1 MNREEIKKA
10 AVDTVVAIAKEEAG
24 AVLKL
29 LNTDEVKELLKAQM
43 VTITV
48 PLEQEIK
55 TTDSLWVKVRNRL
68 YIIVLNKAV
77 DDIVEGVKKK
87 IGKTAIRQQGKISLL
102 PYFFAGDL
110 ELV

>member
-1 MNREEIKKA
+1 MNREEMKKA

-24 AVLKL
+24 TVLKL

-43 VTITV
+43 DIVIA

-87 IGKTAIRQQGKISLL
+87 IG
-102 PYFFAGDL
+102 
-110 ELV
+110 

>member
-1 MNREEIKKA
+1 MNREEMKKE

-43 VTITV
+43 DTITD

-55 TTDSLWVKVRNRL
+55 TTDNLWVKVRNRL

-77 DDIVEGVKKK
+77 YDIVEGVKKK
-87 IGKTAIRQQGKISLL
+87 IG
-102 PYFFAGDL
+102 
-110 ELV
+110 

>member
-1 MNREEIKKA
+1 MNREEMKKA
-10 AVDTVVAIAKEEAG
+10 AVDTVVTIAKEEAG

-43 VTITV
+43 DIVTA

-55 TTDSLWVKVRNRL
+55 NTDSLWVKVRNRL

-77 DDIVEGVKKK
+77 DDIVSGVKKK
-87 IGKTAIRQQGKISLL
+87 IG
-102 PYFFAGDL
+102 
-110 ELV
+110 

>member
-1 MNREEIKKA
+1 MNREEIKKV
-10 AVDTVVAIAKEEAG
+10 AVDTVVAIVKEEAG

-43 VTITV
+43 DTITV

-77 DDIVEGVKKK
+77 DDIVAGVKKK
-87 IGKTAIRQQGKISLL
+87 IG
-102 PYFFAGDL
+102 
-110 ELV
+110 

>member
-1 MNREEIKKA
+1 MNREEMKKA

-55 TTDSLWVKVRNRL
+55 NTDSL
-68 YIIVLNKAV
+68 
-77 DDIVEGVKKK
+77 G
-87 IGKTAIRQQGKISLL
+87 
-102 PYFFAGDL
+102 
-110 ELV
+110 

>member
-1 MNREEIKKA
+1 MNREEMKKA
-10 AVDTVVAIAKEEAG
+10 AVDTVVTLAKEEAG

-29 LNTDEVKELLKAQM
+29 LNTDEVKEFLKAQM
-43 VTITV
+43 DTITV

-55 TTDSLWVKVRNRL
+55 TTDSLWVKARNRL

-87 IGKTAIRQQGKISLL
+87 IG
-102 PYFFAGDL
+102 
-110 ELV
+110 

>member
-1 MNREEIKKA
+1 MNKEEIKKV

-29 LNTDEVKELLKAQM
+29 LNADEVKELLKAQM
-43 VTITV
+43 DTITD

-55 TTDSLWVKVRNRL
+55 TTDSLWVKARNRL

-77 DDIVEGVKKK
+77 DDIVAGVKKK
-87 IGKTAIRQQGKISLL
+87 IG
-102 PYFFAGDL
+102 
-110 ELV
+110 

>member
-1 MNREEIKKA
+1 MHREEMKTA
-10 AVDTVVAIAKEEAG
+10 AADPVVAIDKEEAG

-29 LNTDEVKELLKAQM
+29 LNTDEATELLTAQM
-43 VTITV
+43 DIVIA

-77 DDIVEGVKKK
+77 DDIVAGVKKK
-87 IGKTAIRQQGKISLL
+87 IG
-102 PYFFAGDL
+102 
-110 ELV
+110 

>member
-10 AVDTVVAIAKEEAG
+10 AVDTVVTLAKEEAG

-29 LNTDEVKELLKAQM
+29 LNADEVKELLKAQM
-43 VTITV
+43 DTITV

-55 TTDSLWVKVRNRL
+55 TTDSLWVKARKRL

-87 IGKTAIRQQGKISLL
+87 IG
-102 PYFFAGDL
+102 
-110 ELV
+110 

>member
-10 AVDTVVAIAKEEAG
+10 AVDTVVTLAKEEAG

-55 TTDSLWVKVRNRL
+55 TTDSLWVKARNRL

-87 IGKTAIRQQGKISLL
+87 IG
-102 PYFFAGDL
+102 
-110 ELV
+110 

>member
-1 MNREEIKKA
+1 MNKEEIKKV

-43 VTITV
+43 DTIIV

-55 TTDSLWVKVRNRL
+55 TTYSLWVTVRKRM

-77 DDIVEGVKKK
+77 DDIVEGIKKK
-87 IGKTAIRQQGKISLL
+87 IG
-102 PYFFAGDL
+102 
-110 ELV
+110 

>member
-1 MNREEIKKA
+1 MNREEMKKA
-10 AVDTVVAIAKEEAG
+10 AVDTVVTIAKEEAG

-43 VTITV
+43 DIVTA

-55 TTDSLWVKVRNRL
+55 NTDSLWVKVRNRL

-77 DDIVEGVKKK
+77 DDIVAGAKKK
-87 IGKTAIRQQGKISLL
+87 IG
-102 PYFFAGDL
+102 
-110 ELV
+110 

>member
-1 MNREEIKKA
+1 MNKDEIKKV

-43 VTITV
+43 DIVTA

-77 DDIVEGVKKK
+77 DDIVAGVKKK
-87 IGKTAIRQQGKISLL
+87 IG
-102 PYFFAGDL
+102 
-110 ELV
+110 

>member
-1 MNREEIKKA
+1 MNREEMKKA

-29 LNTDEVKELLKAQM
+29 LNTDEVKVLLKAQM
-43 VTITV
+43 DIVTA

-68 YIIVLNKAV
+68 YIIVLNKVV

-87 IGKTAIRQQGKISLL
+87 IG
-102 PYFFAGDL
+102 
-110 ELV
+110 

>member
-10 AVDTVVAIAKEEAG
+10 AVDTVVTLAKEEAG

-29 LNTDEVKELLKAQM
+29 LNTDEVKALLKAQM
-43 VTITV
+43 DTVTV

-55 TTDSLWVKVRNRL
+55 TTDSLWVKARNRL

-87 IGKTAIRQQGKISLL
+87 IG
-102 PYFFAGDL
+102 
-110 ELV
+110 

>member
-43 VTITV
+43 DTITD

-55 TTDSLWVKVRNRL
+55 TTDNLWVKVRNRL

-87 IGKTAIRQQGKISLL
+87 IG
-102 PYFFAGDL
+102 
-110 ELV
+110 

>member
-10 AVDTVVAIAKEEAG
+10 AVDTVVTLAKEEAG

-43 VTITV
+43 DIVTA

-55 TTDSLWVKVRNRL
+55 NTDSLWVKARNRL

-77 DDIVEGVKKK
+77 DDIVAGVKKK
-87 IGKTAIRQQGKISLL
+87 IG
-102 PYFFAGDL
+102 
-110 ELV
+110 

>member
-1 MNREEIKKA
+1 MNREEMKEA

-87 IGKTAIRQQGKISLL
+87 IG
-102 PYFFAGDL
+102 
-110 ELV
+110 

>member
-1 MNREEIKKA
+1 MNREEMKKA

-29 LNTDEVKELLKAQM
+29 LNTDDVKELLKAQM
-43 VTITV
+43 DIVTA

-55 TTDSLWVKVRNRL
+55 TTDNLWVKVRNRL

-87 IGKTAIRQQGKISLL
+87 IG
-102 PYFFAGDL
+102 
-110 ELV
+110 

>member
-1 MNREEIKKA
+1 MNKEEIKKV

-29 LNTDEVKELLKAQM
+29 LNADEVKELLKAQM
-43 VTITV
+43 DTITD

-55 TTDSLWVKVRNRL
+55 TTDSLWVKARNRL

-87 IGKTAIRQQGKISLL
+87 IG
-102 PYFFAGDL
+102 
-110 ELV
+110 

>member
-29 LNTDEVKELLKAQM
+29 LNADEVKELLKAQM
-43 VTITV
+43 DTIKD

-77 DDIVEGVKKK
+77 DDIVAGVKKK
-87 IGKTAIRQQGKISLL
+87 IG
-102 PYFFAGDL
+102 
-110 ELV
+110 

>member
-10 AVDTVVAIAKEEAG
+10 AVDTVVTLAKEEAG

-29 LNTDEVKELLKAQM
+29 LNADEVKELLKAQM
-43 VTITV
+43 DTIKD

-77 DDIVEGVKKK
+77 DDIVAGVKKK
-87 IGKTAIRQQGKISLL
+87 IG
-102 PYFFAGDL
+102 
-110 ELV
+110 

>member
-10 AVDTVVAIAKEEAG
+10 AVDTVVTLAKEEAG

-48 PLEQEIK
+48 PLEQDIK

-87 IGKTAIRQQGKISLL
+87 IG
-102 PYFFAGDL
+102 
-110 ELV
+110 

>member
-10 AVDTVVAIAKEEAG
+10 AVNTVVAIAKEEAG

-43 VTITV
+43 DIVTT

-55 TTDSLWVKVRNRL
+55 TTDSLWVKARNRL

-77 DDIVEGVKKK
+77 DDIVEGIKRK
-87 IGKTAIRQQGKISLL
+87 
-102 PYFFAGDL
+102 
-110 ELV
+110 

>member
-1 MNREEIKKA
+1 MNREEMKKA
-10 AVDTVVAIAKEEAG
+10 AVDTVVTIAKEEAG

-29 LNTDEVKELLKAQM
+29 LNTDEVKELLKVQM
-43 VTITV
+43 DTVTG

-87 IGKTAIRQQGKISLL
+87 IG
-102 PYFFAGDL
+102 
-110 ELV
+110 

>member
-1 MNREEIKKA
+1 MNREEMKKA
-10 AVDTVVAIAKEEAG
+10 AVDIVVAIAKEEAG

-43 VTITV
+43 DIVTA

-77 DDIVEGVKKK
+77 DDIVSGVK
-87 IGKTAIRQQGKISLL
+87 
-102 PYFFAGDL
+102 
-110 ELV
+110 

>member
-1 MNREEIKKA
+1 MNREEMKKA

-43 VTITV
+43 DIVTA

-55 TTDSLWVKVRNRL
+55 TTDNLWVKVRNRL
-68 YIIVLNKAV
+68 YISVLNKAV

-87 IGKTAIRQQGKISLL
+87 IG
-102 PYFFAGDL
+102 
-110 ELV
+110 

>member
-1 MNREEIKKA
+1 MNREEMKKA

-29 LNTDEVKELLKAQM
+29 INTDEVKELLKAQM
-43 VTITV
+43 DIVIA

-55 TTDSLWVKVRNRL
+55 TTDSLWVKARNRL

-87 IGKTAIRQQGKISLL
+87 IG
-102 PYFFAGDL
+102 
-110 ELV
+110 

>member
-1 MNREEIKKA
+1 MNREEMKKA
-10 AVDTVVAIAKEEAG
+10 AVDTVVTIAKEEAG

-43 VTITV
+43 DIVIA

-55 TTDSLWVKVRNRL
+55 TTDSLWVKARNRL

-77 DDIVEGVKKK
+77 DDIVAGVKKK
-87 IGKTAIRQQGKISLL
+87 IG
-102 PYFFAGDL
+102 
-110 ELV
+110 

>member
-29 LNTDEVKELLKAQM
+29 LNTDEVKALLKAQM
-43 VTITV
+43 DTVTV

-55 TTDSLWVKVRNRL
+55 TTDSLWVKARNRL

-87 IGKTAIRQQGKISLL
+87 IG
-102 PYFFAGDL
+102 
-110 ELV
+110 

>member
-1 MNREEIKKA
+1 MNKEEIKKV

-55 TTDSLWVKVRNRL
+55 TTDGLWVKVRNRL

-77 DDIVEGVKKK
+77 DDIVAGVKKK
-87 IGKTAIRQQGKISLL
+87 IG
-102 PYFFAGDL
+102 
-110 ELV
+110 